1 MIRVYTICIYIGSR
15 IVDKYS
21 VNNDGFY
28 KDRVEIII
36 GVVGP
41 FMIRSNGLYVSSCT
55 EYYSVLVEMLPALQ
69 NKWTETKIINKNRKR
84 MNAGNTSDIPWPG
97 PMIHHVRISRI
108 TASPLPI
115 FQALFLQPPTLPS
128 SPAASLLFILTA
140 LKLLQKGIRS
150 LLFCFRFKE
159 QQQQQV
165 WDRCDHEALINYRC
179 LAQSSCPR
187 LSRISR
193 CPCSCVLWLLPVSDQ
208 GWG

>member
-1 MIRVYTICIYIGSR
+1 
-15 IVDKYS
+15 
-21 VNNDGFY
+21 
-28 KDRVEIII
+28 
-36 GVVGP
+36 
-41 FMIRSNGLYVSSCT
+41 
-55 EYYSVLVEMLPALQ
+55 
-69 NKWTETKIINKNRKR
+69 

-97 PMIHHVRISRI
+97 PMIHHVRVSRI

-150 LLFCFRFKE
+150 LLFCLRFKE

-165 WDRCDHEALINYRC
+165 CDRCDHEALINYRC

-187 LSRISR
+187 LSWISR

-208 GWG
+208 GWGWHSSKRQQPFDLLLGPIDQHLEDRPSRPYTQPPSPVCLR